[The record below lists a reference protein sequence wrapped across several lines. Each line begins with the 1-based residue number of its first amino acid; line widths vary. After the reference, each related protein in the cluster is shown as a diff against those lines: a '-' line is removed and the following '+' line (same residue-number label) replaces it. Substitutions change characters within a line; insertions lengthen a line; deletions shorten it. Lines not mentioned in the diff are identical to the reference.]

1 MKGRIYTS
9 AQVSICQSRES
20 ASNQKEQSI
29 NSQCWMALVGF
40 SHACL
45 PGHRWLFRPKP
56 IYTILICQLEGQI
69 VTRPQRKRVKKRYF
83 TNEENEALI

>member
-20 ASNQKEQSI
+20 ASNVKKQSI
-29 NSQCWMALVGF
+29 NGQCWMALVGF

-56 IYTILICQLEGQI
+56 SAGVLYRTVEPLFAFFSS
-69 VTRPQRKRVKKRYF
+69 RVARRFKTLSLF
-83 TNEENEALI
+83 G